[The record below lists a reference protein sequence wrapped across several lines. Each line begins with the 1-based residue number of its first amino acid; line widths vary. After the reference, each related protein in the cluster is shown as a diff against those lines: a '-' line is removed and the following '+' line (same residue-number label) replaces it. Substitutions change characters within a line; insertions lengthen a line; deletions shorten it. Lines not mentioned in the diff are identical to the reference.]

1 MPRAILPSLRADKTT
16 QSPYFLFRVVFPSF
30 TSDTPA
36 FPYPVRMTIRDIWVL
51 IINLCLYSL
60 QQTLRNKIILRAGR
74 KGNTQPVPTWEWR
87 KGPHGMSRHHFI
99 ALARACVV
107 LCRMQIVGLDEAPRS
122 SLLRLRSHFGYEGR
136 KLRGIL

>member
-1 MPRAILPSLRADKTT
+1 VPRAILPSLRADKTIR
-16 QSPYFLFRVVFPSF
+16 SRHFLFRVVFASF

-74 KGNTQPVPTWEWR
+74 KILQLTYRNCNPQSVPTWEWR
-87 KGPHGMSRHHFI
+87 KGPYGIRQASFHGIGVRLPCSQQNAHRW
-99 ALARACVV
+99 
-107 LCRMQIVGLDEAPRS
+107 
-122 SLLRLRSHFGYEGR
+122 LR
-136 KLRGIL
+136 